1 MTRSSLPVTTLHN
14 MKNTIVAALSIVSAA
29 GLLAGCAHGGAYLP
43 KNTTKYDY
51 ENTSNFVDMDAR
63 VQRSVTCSGV
73 QETRLPD
80 GRLQVAANIRNRE
93 ERRIQV
99 QVQCEFKD
107 GQGFAIDSTPWNT
120 LVLTERGQETVS
132 FTSMNS
138 KAQRYT
144 IRVREAH

>member
-1 MTRSSLPVTTLHN
+1 MKRTL
-14 MKNTIVAALSIVSAA
+14 VSILSAA
-29 GLLAGCAHGGAYLP
+29 SVAVLLNGCASGGAYLP

-73 QETRLPD
+73 QESRLPD
-80 GRLQVAANIRNRE
+80 GRLQISANVRNRE

-99 QVQCEFKD
+99 QAQCEFKD
-107 GQGFAIDSTPWNT
+107 AQGFAIDSTPWNT

-132 FTSMNS
+132 FTSMND